1 MTTAERIDAILRDRK
16 MSRRRLASDAHVSPS
31 TLQCALAR
39 GGDLSLDLLLPISNV
54 LNVSVEYLSGA
65 DEPPEMTADELQ
77 AKWDAMPT
85 DDKIRIFLSE
95 LNENG
100 KKKVLERL
108 EELAELP
115 KYKKESDGNAAKKQY
130 QDGTG

>member
-16 MSRRRLASDAHVSPS
+16 MSRRRLASESHVSPS

-39 GGDLSLDLLLPISNV
+39 GGNLSLDLLLPISSA

-77 AKWDAMPT
+77 ARWDGMSV
-85 DDKIRIFLSE
+85 DDKIRHYLAG
-95 LNENG
+95 LNTHG
-100 KKKVLERL
+100 KLKVLDRL

-115 KYKKESDGNAAKKQY
+115 KYQREI
-130 QDGTG
+130 

>member
-1 MTTAERIDAILRDRK
+1 MTTAERIDAILQDRK
-16 MSRRRLASDAHVSPS
+16 MSRRRLASEAHVSPS

-39 GGDLSLDLLLPISNV
+39 GGDLSLDLLIPISSV

-65 DEPPEMTADELQ
+65 DELPEMTADELQ
-77 AKWDAMPT
+77 ARWDAMPV

-115 KYKKESDGNAAKKQY
+115 RYKKG
-130 QDGTG
+130 G

>member
-1 MTTAERIDAILRDRK
+1 MTPCERIDSILKERG
-16 MSRRRLASDAHVSPS
+16 MSRRKLAIQAGVPMG

-39 GGDLSLDLLLPISNV
+39 NGNLSLDLLLPISDV
-54 LNVSVEYLSGA
+54 LGVSVQYLSGA
-65 DEPPEMTADELQ
+65 DELPQMTPEELQ
-77 AKWDAMPT
+77 EQWNMMSIDE
-85 DDKIRIFLSE
+85 KIRIFLDG

-115 KYKKESDGNAAKKQY
+115 KYKRGE
-130 QDGTG
+130 

>member
-1 MTTAERIDAILRDRK
+1 MTAAERIDAILRDRK
-16 MSRRRLASDAHVSPS
+16 MSRRRLASEAYVSPS

-39 GGDLSLDLLLPISNV
+39 GGGLSLDLLIPISKV

-77 AKWDAMPT
+77 IQWDSMPI
-85 DDKIRIFLSE
+85 DGKIQHYLAG
-95 LNENG
+95 LNTLG
-100 KKKVLERL
+100 KIKVLERL

-115 KYKKESDGNAAKKQY
+115 KYKKGE
-130 QDGTG
+130 

>member
-16 MSRRRLASDAHVSPS
+16 MSRRRLASEAHVSPS

-77 AKWDAMPT
+77 ARWDDMPV
-85 DDKIRIFLSE
+85 DDKIRYYLAG
-95 LNENG
+95 LNTYG
-100 KKKVLERL
+100 KLKVLERL

-115 KYKKESDGNAAKKQY
+115 KYKVE
-130 QDGTG
+130 